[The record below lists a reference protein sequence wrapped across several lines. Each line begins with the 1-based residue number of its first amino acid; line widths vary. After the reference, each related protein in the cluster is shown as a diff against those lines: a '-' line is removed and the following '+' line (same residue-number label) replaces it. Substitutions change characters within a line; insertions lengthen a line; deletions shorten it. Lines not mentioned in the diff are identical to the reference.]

1 VLIVGLGAEPNVDDI
16 DDRTPRVVRASCV
29 MSPLAIATIVFVCVF
44 GGALA
49 GMFVRAVL
57 PEHHL
62 STETENV
69 VKLGTGMI
77 ATLVALVVGLLIASA
92 KSAFDIRA
100 TELKQFASTV
110 ILLNRQ
116 LVHYGPEAREPRD
129 FLRQYTVYAIDYTW
143 PDEAAHPST
152 DPNGWM
158 LLEEV
163 QDRLR
168 ALAPGTDAQR
178 WLHARALQLSGDLAQ
193 TRWLFRVQAGS
204 SIPTAFLII
213 LAFWLSIIFT
223 SFGLFAPRN
232 GTALTALFVCAV
244 SVAGAVFLI
253 LEMTHPFGGGLIRIS
268 SAPMHE
274 ALAYL
279 NQ

>member
-1 VLIVGLGAEPNVDDI
+1 V
-16 DDRTPRVVRASCV
+16 
-29 MSPLAIATIVFVCVF
+29 SPLAVAAIVFACAF

-62 STETENV
+62 TAETENL

-92 KSAFDIRA
+92 KSSFDTKDA
-100 TELKQFASTV
+100 ELRQFAANV

-116 LVHYGPEAREPRD
+116 LVHYGPEAHEARD
-129 FLRQYTVYAIDYTW
+129 LLHRYAAFVIDHTW
-143 PDEAAHPST
+143 PDEAAHPSQEP
-152 DPNGWM
+152 DGWM

-163 QDRLR
+163 QDSLR
-168 ALAPGTDAQR
+168 ALAPVTDAQR
-178 WLHARALQLSGDLAQ
+178 WLHTRALQLSGELAQ
-193 TRWLFRVQAGS
+193 TRWLLSVQAS
-204 SIPTAFLII
+204 TSIPTLFLIM
-213 LAFWLSIIFT
+213 LALWLGIIFT

-232 GTALTALFVCAV
+232 GTATTSLFVCAG

-253 LEMTHPFGGGLIRIS
+253 LEMTEPFGGLVRIS

-274 ALAYL
+274 ALTYIS
-279 NQ
+279 Q